1 MKSKSFSML
10 LFMGIFIG
18 IVVGLV
24 ISANFDWVMRGV
36 AAVKSGSDIE
46 IGSHEPTPQELM
58 SLESLSKAFVEVA
71 KRVNPSVVTINSKRV
86 VKQRFTHPFLND
98 PFFRQFFGAPQ
109 ERDLVQRGL
118 GSGVIINSDGYIL
131 TNNHVIADMDEITV
145 TIDRKEHE
153 AKVVGRDPASD
164 VAVIKIDKKGLT
176 PIKLGNSDNLEV
188 GEWVMAI
195 GSPFSDVLEK
205 TVTAG
210 IVSAKGRTLGSN
222 LGGGTLKFQDFIQT
236 DAAINPGNSGG
247 ALVNLRGELVGI
259 NTAIVGQANVGIG
272 FAIPINL
279 ARSVME
285 QLIKT
290 GKVKRGWLGV
300 MIGEVDEEIAES
312 KKLEHPTGAF
322 VQSVIKG
329 SPAEKAGI
337 KAEDVILKINEV
349 EISSRDQLTA
359 YVASFAPGTEV
370 EVTVWRD
377 GKSRVLNVKLGERP
391 PEDEL
396 ESGTTEETEKSTKLG
411 IEVQELTSSLAE
423 RFNLGDARGVL
434 IVKVEPN
441 SVAERKGL
449 QRGDLIQEVNDQVV
463 KTVREFESAINRVEA
478 GSVVRLRILREDRG
492 FSVYLRLPKN

>member
-1 MKSKSFSML
+1 MKSKSISML
-10 LFMGIFIG
+10 LFLGIFMG

-24 ISANFDWVMRGV
+24 ISSNFDWMMKGI
-36 AAVKSGSDIE
+36 AANKSGSEIA
-46 IGSHEPTPQELM
+46 IGSSEPPSQELL

-86 VKQRFTHPFLND
+86 VKQRFSHPFLND
-98 PFFRQFFGAPQ
+98 PFFRQFFGEPEEQ
-109 ERDLVQRGL
+109 DLVQRGL

-153 AKVVGRDPASD
+153 AKVIGRDPASD

-176 PIKLGNSDNLEV
+176 PIKLGNSDDLQV
-188 GEWVMAI
+188 GEWVLAI

-210 IVSAKGRTLGSN
+210 IVSAKGRSLGSS
-222 LGGGTLKFQDFIQT
+222 LGGGKLQFQDFIQT

-290 GKVKRGWLGV
+290 GKVRRGWLGV

-312 KKLEHPTGAF
+312 KGLDHPTGAF
-322 VQSVIKG
+322 VQSVVED
-329 SPAEKAGI
+329 SPAEKGGI
-337 KAEDVILKINEV
+337 KAEDIILKINDV
-349 EISSRDQLTA
+349 DIKSRDQLMA

-370 EVTVWRD
+370 DVTVWRN
-377 GKSRVLNVKLGERP
+377 GKTKVFTIKLGERP
-391 PEDEL
+391 AEEDL
-396 ESGTTEETEKSTKLG
+396 ATKSEETEKSSKLG
-411 IEVQELTSSLAE
+411 IEVQELTPSLAD
-423 RFNLGDARGVL
+423 RYNLGNARGVL
-434 IVKVEPN
+434 IVNVEAN

-463 KTVREFESAINRVEA
+463 KSVREFKSAINKIQP

-492 FSVYLRLPKN
+492 FSVYLRMPKN